1 MDAKV
6 PIVMAMVKGPSREDA
21 ERAAKDWS
29 KSGAPA
35 DPEKALENLTSR
47 HLETCKAAKALIA
60 IFPDGTEVGNGI
72 PQKISDAEVPGA

>member
-6 PIVMAMVKGPSREDA
+6 PIVMAMVTGPSREDA
-21 ERAAKDWS
+21 ERA
-29 KSGAPA
+29 
-35 DPEKALENLTSR
+35 ALENLTSR